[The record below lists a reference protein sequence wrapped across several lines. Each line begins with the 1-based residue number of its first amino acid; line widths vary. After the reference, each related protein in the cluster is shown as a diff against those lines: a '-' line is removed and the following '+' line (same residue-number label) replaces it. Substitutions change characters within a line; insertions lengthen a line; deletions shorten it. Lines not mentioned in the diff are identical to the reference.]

1 MTRRIS
7 TGYGLSGGGG
17 LGAILVQGST
27 LSTSGNDNLNL
38 AGSGTGVV
46 NTPDVL
52 NVTNTTAA
60 TSSTAGAI
68 KVAGGAA
75 VVGNVN
81 LGTTFRA
88 TNGINGVSIGTVTP
102 RAAQFTDLTAQGL
115 TTLAETAEITQ
126 ALTGATGTVVHNFT
140 VANTFVHT
148 SIAANFVCNITNV
161 PTTNN
166 RVITIT
172 LVLVQGAI
180 PYYPTAIQIDGAAQT
195 VNWLGST
202 PTANNTA
209 VLTISLIRSSSAWT
223 VTASYADHGPVLDGS
238 TSALAA
244 PSASFIKAATG
255 TTTDGIY
262 WINLPRLGP
271 TQMYCDMNID
281 GGGWMMFGYLGS
293 VSGIGNVQ
301 QAIFSA
307 FGTIG
312 TTRTNNGTSF
322 CRFDIAKLMSGAAPG
337 TTQLMWRRTTN
348 SNIIMI
354 HSMDELFN
362 RAASDPQG
370 GSGGTA
376 TLNFENNP
384 LGTQIGYPI
393 STFKISNSGVA
404 GLKRVPGARY
414 EGGPTYPGI
423 AWNSEYQNN
432 TDGVG
437 SYTDWLNRRSVWYWE
452 TNGVESNNQWTHA
465 SGMTLAPSASPTT
478 GTGIKDV
485 EIYFRVNPLGNN

>member
-7 TGYGLSGGGG
+7 TGFGLSGGGG
-17 LGAILVQGST
+17 LGAVLVQGSI
-27 LSTSGNDNLNL
+27 LSTSGNDNLTL

-68 KVAGGAA
+68 RVAGGAA
-75 VVGNVN
+75 VVENVN
-81 LGTTFRA
+81 IGTTFRA
-88 TNGINGVSIGTVTP
+88 TNGLDAVSIGTVTP
-102 RAAQFTDLTAQGL
+102 RAAQFTNLTAQGL
-115 TTLAETAEITQ
+115 TTLAETAEITS
-126 ALTGATGTVVHNFT
+126 AITGATGTVVHNFAT
-140 VANTFVHT
+140 ANTFVHT
-148 SIAANFVCNITNV
+148 SISANFVCNITNV

-166 RVITIT
+166 RVLTVT
-172 LVLVQGAI
+172 LILVQGAI
-180 PYYPTAIQIDGAAQT
+180 PYYPTAIQIDGVAQT

-202 PTANNTA
+202 PTENNTE
-209 VLTISLIRSSSAWT
+209 VLTISLIRSSSTWT
-223 VTASYADHGPVLDGS
+223 VTASFAGHGPVLDGS

-262 WINLPRLGP
+262 WIDLPRLGP

-293 VSGIGNVQ
+293 VSGIGNTQ
-301 QAIFSA
+301 QAVFST
-307 FGTIG
+307 FGNIG
-312 TTRTNNGTSF
+312 TARTSNGTSF
-322 CRFDIAKLMSGAAPG
+322 CRFDIAKLMAGAAPG
-337 TTQLMWRRTTN
+337 TTQMMWRRTTD
-348 SNIIMI
+348 SNPIMI

-370 GSGGTA
+370 GSSGTA

-384 LGTQIGYPI
+384 YATGIGYPI

-432 TDGVG
+432 SDSVG
-437 SYTDWLNRRSVWYWE
+437 AYTDWLNRRSLWYWE
-452 TNGVESNNQWTHA
+452 TNGVESNNQWSHG
-465 SGMTLAPSASPTT
+465 SPLQMGPSTGATT
-478 GTGIKDV
+478 GTGRKDF
-485 EIYFRVNPLGNN
+485 ELYFRVNPLGNN